1 MRCPQSRRE
10 RSEVSERR
18 VDSSLWHPL
27 GFFTRNKFPA
37 VSCISHRKNHPI
49 QDCQL
54 CPSFSKD
61 PLSHSRGG
69 GIVENGPPYAAWKCQ
84 NQKSRLNSLNRGHSS
99 LSDQLVVYV
108 ISEFQKPGLH
118 DRISM
123 AYGCSSEYL
132 GVSKKL
138 RPQQDSGLTKEI
150 HLHQNHDSPA
160 RLQAGLE

>member
-1 MRCPQSRRE
+1 MA
-10 RSEVSERR
+10 
-18 VDSSLWHPL
+18 PL
-27 GFFTRNKFPA
+27 GIFHEKQVPSCLLYFTQG
-37 VSCISHRKNHPI
+37 NHPI
-49 QDCQL
+49 QDCQP
-54 CPSFSKD
+54 CRSFSKD

-138 RPQQDSGLTKEI
+138 RPQQDSGLTEEI
-150 HLHQNHDSPA
+150 HLHRIMIL
-160 RLQAGLE
+160 RLDFRRDLNRNSFRHSWSF